1 MASTI
6 RLHRYLPPCAAS
18 SLSASLSYG
27 VNSRA
32 LSRLRPGAAQRY
44 GAGNREVVLR
54 VRCDRVIG
62 IDLGTSN
69 SAAAVVMGDGKPE
82 IVPIDGG
89 HATMPS
95 WVHYSA
101 QGARLASGVRNVGP
115 TQCAASRPPSDTSGY
130 RRRGDCGPGSAQEA
144 AS

>member
-1 MASTI
+1 MGGPIHHS
-6 RLHRYLPPCAAS
+6 YLRPCAAS
-18 SLSASLSYG
+18 SLSASPSYG
-27 VNSRA
+27 VNS
-32 LSRLRPGAAQRY
+32 LCSRLGAPRGHVGRGVA
-44 GAGNREVVLR
+44 LR

-69 SAAAVVMGDGKPE
+69 SAAAVVMGRSGKPE

-101 QGARLASGVRNVGP
+101 QGAELAITVRVCFRGRCTPVGAI
-115 TQCAASRPPSDTSGY
+115 QRDIW
-130 RRRGDCGPGSAQEA
+130 
-144 AS
+144 

>member
-1 MASTI
+1 MGRPI
-6 RLHRYLPPCAAS
+6 RLHSYLPPCAAS
-18 SLSASLSYG
+18 TLSASPSYG
-27 VNSRA
+27 VNS
-32 LSRLRPGAAQRY
+32 LCSRPGAPRGHVGRGVA
-44 GAGNREVVLR
+44 LR

-69 SAAAVVMGDGKPE
+69 SAAAVVMGRSGKPE

-101 QGARLASGVRNVGP
+101 QGAEHAITRASLSP
-115 TQCAASRPPSDTSGY
+115 CTLYTSGRHPVRY
-130 RRRGDCGPGSAQEA
+130 LVSLARRPLS
-144 AS
+144 SL